1 MASKPENRFKEQKT
15 YETFERDAK
24 ESGLYDTFAQEDLDI
39 AKQDVDYG
47 YRLLDNK
54 KGYVNS
60 KTEEGKQS
68 FVDQA
73 AYDRSQY
80 QPKTQT
86 TVPAST
92 GGTQSDASANILSII
107 KQYDDS
113 LPADKNSKWMK
124 TIDTLFGQLAGDTF
138 RYDAESDPM
147 YALSQK
153 YAKQAMDAQMAE
165 SAMLTGGYGNSYSAA
180 SGQQVYTDYMQDA
193 AAELEQNA
201 YNRWAAERD
210 NKYNLLN
217 IASQMEQQEYNRAQ
231 DAENTKYTRD
241 WNEEA
246 RDYERTQDAENTA
259 YTRAWNEE
267 ARDYERTQDAA
278 AQTASDKT
286 AAQERV
292 LALLSMGG
300 SVQNIPADLLTASGF
315 TAEELAQYET
325 YYKQQADAD
334 AAMQTAELA
343 KIYASISGDD
353 EETAY
358 EPPLSYTTAY
368 KQYYEEGDKS
378 AAVLET
384 LRAYGHD
391 FDKAGEIDATS
402 ISQEE
407 LDDIFSEKGVPDY
420 FRTSEYFVPFQ
431 RFEAERRA
439 NGRVA
444 AKFGD
449 VTKYFDDWLEYIN
462 AFSDFY
468 AEEDPEDYR
477 Y

>member
-1 MASKPENRFKEQKT
+1 MNGKPENRFKEQRT

-54 KGYVNS
+54 KGYVNA

-80 QPKTQT
+80 QPKAQT
-86 TVPAST
+86 TAPVST
-92 GGTQSDASANILSII
+92 SGTQSDASANILSII

-113 LPADKNSKWMK
+113 LPGDKSSKWMK
-124 TIDTLFGQLAGDTF
+124 TVDSIFAQLMGDKF
-138 RYDAESDPM
+138 SYDAESDPM

-165 SAMLTGGYGNSYSAA
+165 SAMLTGGYGNSYSSA

-210 NKYNLLN
+210 NKYNLLS
-217 IASQMEQQEYNRAQ
+217 IAAQMEQQEYDRAQ

-246 RDYERTQDAENTA
+246 RDYERD
-259 YTRAWNEE
+259 
-267 ARDYERTQDAA
+267 QDAA
-278 AQTASDKT
+278 TQATSDKT
-286 AAQERV
+286 AAKERV
-292 LALLSMGG
+292 LALLSIGG
-300 SVQNIPADLLTASGF
+300 SVQNIPADLLKASGF
-315 TAEELAQYET
+315 TAEELSQYET

-334 AAMQTAELA
+334 AAMQAGETGNPFDYST
-343 KIYASISGDD
+343 IYAQLQAQGVVSTEGAYNALLGAGYDKNEAAGIAAGFVSGSQYEDTSDWSEIVATDKGGVTIEKWKAFFLD
-353 EETAY
+353 E
-358 EPPLSYTTAY
+358 
-368 KQYYEEGDKS
+368 
-378 AAVLET
+378 
-384 LRAYGHD
+384 
-391 FDKAGEIDATS
+391 
-402 ISQEE
+402 
-407 LDDIFSEKGVPDY
+407 GVPYKDVLNPRE
-420 FRTSEYFVPFQ
+420 FAAQVNQ
-431 RFEAERRA
+431 
-439 NGRVA
+439 NG
-444 AKFGD
+444 
-449 VTKYFDDWLEYIN
+449 
-462 AFSDFY
+462 Y
-468 AEEDPEDYR
+468 AEVKVGNLHARYKNYADYISD
-477 Y
+477 YVEHYEK

>member
-1 MASKPENRFKEQKT
+1 MASKPENSFKEQKT

-47 YRLLDNK
+47 YRPLDNK

-73 AYDRSQY
+73 AYDCSQY

-231 DAENTKYTRD
+231 DAENT
-241 WNEEA
+241 
-246 RDYERTQDAENTA
+246 A

-334 AAMQTAELA
+334 AAMQEAELA
-343 KIYASISGDD
+343 KIYAGIGGDD
-353 EETAY
+353 EVY
-358 EPPLSYTTAY
+358 EPTISLKDALELYKEGTTSSNVMDALRHYLGDDYFAY
-368 KQYYEEGDKS
+368 
-378 AAVLET
+378 
-384 LRAYGHD
+384 
-391 FDKAGEIDATS
+391 
-402 ISQEE
+402 SQEE
-407 LDDIFSEKGVPDY
+407 LNEVRGSQQGHVLNGIIENEGP
-420 FRTSEYFVPFQ
+420 
-431 RFEAERRA
+431 EAAYNKLLEWVTEGLDKEFA
-439 NGRVA
+439 NKLA
-444 AKFGD
+444 AALG
-449 VTKYFDDWLEYIN
+449 I
-462 AFSDFY
+462 
-468 AEEDPEDYR
+468 EEPEV
-477 Y
+477 